1 MRPGGS
7 QQAAVVRQ
15 PTTRESRIFEAEE
28 KLCRVEG
35 DRINQSVQLEEG
47 AEVQEGRDT
56 ARDCEGSG
64 EAEIPVWA
72 PLLQMVLVLD
82 GPLVLGP
89 VYGYLYDSYSCKN
102 YCHCVYGVCVFTC
115 MCAFMYV

>member
-7 QQAAVVRQ
+7 QQAAVIRQ
-15 PTTRESRIFEAEE
+15 PTARGSRIFEAEE

-35 DRINQSVQLEEG
+35 DRINQSVELEEG

-64 EAEIPVWA
+64 EAEMPV
-72 PLLQMVLVLD
+72 
-82 GPLVLGP
+82 
-89 VYGYLYDSYSCKN
+89 
-102 YCHCVYGVCVFTC
+102 
-115 MCAFMYV
+115 